1 MGTRGCDI
9 SLWERLQEERAAQR
23 EQERLQMLERAVALL
38 QQYFASRQVDAVYLT
53 GSILREGRFYPF
65 SDIDVAVEGLREDY
79 LRTMVDL
86 ERLLDRDIDL
96 IELEKCPFRDA
107 ILRRGMRI
115 R

>member
-1 MGTRGCDI
+1 MGTRGYDI

-23 EQERLQMLERAVALL
+23 EQERLQTLDRAVALL
-38 QQYFASRQVDAVYLT
+38 QQYFASKQVDAVYLT
-53 GSILREGRFYPF
+53 GSVLEKGRFYPF
-65 SDIDVAVEGLREDY
+65 SDIDVAVEGLKEDY

-86 ERLLDRDIDL
+86 EHLLDRDIDL

-107 ILRRGMRI
+107 ILQRGLRI